1 MKNSI
6 KFRLCSLAAALLLC
20 GCGDDGDSSSAA
32 ANSAGQNSVSQGSA
46 GQNSADQNSASVNSA
61 SQSVEQNHTAKPRIS
76 VKSGEAPKKD
86 DKFVSYDF
94 YGERKVNFN
103 LNGDVNETTKNI
115 VAYSSIKNQ
124 YEKLNFAHDLA
135 GLKQKNV
142 LFKFDENLI
151 RAAKND
157 TNNPNF
163 SIVCADENEVLL
175 ANAAGA
181 KFIVLQNQNLIK
193 WAIKMAEFY
202 LFDAKIAI
210 IANDTNCAKTFANLG
225 VDCIILRSA
234 INFGF

>member
-46 GQNSADQNSASVNSA
+46 GQNSVSQNSASSNSASQKADQNS
-61 SQSVEQNHTAKPRIS
+61 TAKPRIS

-124 YEKLNFAHDLA
+124 YEKLNFDLMKKRLGHD
-135 GLKQKNV
+135 
-142 LFKFDENLI
+142 F
-151 RAAKND
+151 
-157 TNNPNF
+157 
-163 SIVCADENEVLL
+163 
-175 ANAAGA
+175 
-181 KFIVLQNQNLIK
+181 
-193 WAIKMAEFY
+193 
-202 LFDAKIAI
+202 
-210 IANDTNCAKTFANLG
+210 
-225 VDCIILRSA
+225 ILRCSA
-234 INFGF
+234 CHDDYANGIIGPSLLDKTDAQIVDMIKKYKFKEKPNPLMVQLVNGMSEQQIETMAKEIYEFNKQFKEQK

>member
-6 KFRLCSLAAALLLC
+6 KFYLCSLAAALLLC

-61 SQSVEQNHTAKPRIS
+61 SESVEQNHTAKPRIS

-124 YEKLNFAHDLA
+124 YEKLNFDLMKKRLGHD
-135 GLKQKNV
+135 
-142 LFKFDENLI
+142 F
-151 RAAKND
+151 
-157 TNNPNF
+157 
-163 SIVCADENEVLL
+163 
-175 ANAAGA
+175 
-181 KFIVLQNQNLIK
+181 
-193 WAIKMAEFY
+193 
-202 LFDAKIAI
+202 
-210 IANDTNCAKTFANLG
+210 
-225 VDCIILRSA
+225 ILRCSA
-234 INFGF
+234 CHDDYANGIIGPSLLDKTDAQIVDMIKKYKFKEKPNPLMVQLVNGMSEQQIETMAKEIYEFNKQFKEQK

>member
-1 MKNSI
+1 MKSSI
-6 KFRLCSLAAALLLC
+6 KFYICSLAAALLLC

-61 SQSVEQNHTAKPRIS
+61 GQSAEQNHTAKPRIS

-124 YEKLNFAHDLA
+124 YEKLNFDLMKKRLGHD
-135 GLKQKNV
+135 
-142 LFKFDENLI
+142 F
-151 RAAKND
+151 
-157 TNNPNF
+157 
-163 SIVCADENEVLL
+163 
-175 ANAAGA
+175 
-181 KFIVLQNQNLIK
+181 
-193 WAIKMAEFY
+193 
-202 LFDAKIAI
+202 
-210 IANDTNCAKTFANLG
+210 
-225 VDCIILRSA
+225 ILRCSA
-234 INFGF
+234 CHDDYANGIIGPSLLDKTDAQIVDMIKKYKLKEKPNPLMVQLVEGMSEQQIETMAKEIYEFNKQFKEQK

>member
-32 ANSAGQNSVSQGSA
+32 ANSA

-76 VKSGEAPKKD
+76 VKSGEAPKRD

-124 YEKLNFAHDLA
+124 YEKLNFDLM
-135 GLKQKNV
+135 KK
-142 LFKFDENLI
+142 
-151 RAAKND
+151 R
-157 TNNPNF
+157 
-163 SIVCADENEVLL
+163 
-175 ANAAGA
+175 
-181 KFIVLQNQNLIK
+181 
-193 WAIKMAEFY
+193 
-202 LFDAKIAI
+202 
-210 IANDTNCAKTFANLG
+210 LG
-225 VDCIILRSA
+225 YDFILRCSA
-234 INFGF
+234 CHDDYANGIIGPSLLDKTDAQIVDMIKKYKFKEKPNPLMVQLVNGMSEQQIETMAKEIYEFNRQFKEQK

>member
-6 KFRLCSLAAALLLC
+6 KFYLCSLAAALLLC

-32 ANSAGQNSVSQGSA
+32 ANSGGQNSVSQGSV

-61 SQSVEQNHTAKPRIS
+61 SQKADQNSTAKPRIS

-124 YEKLNFAHDLA
+124 YEKLNFDLMKKRLGHD
-135 GLKQKNV
+135 
-142 LFKFDENLI
+142 F
-151 RAAKND
+151 
-157 TNNPNF
+157 
-163 SIVCADENEVLL
+163 
-175 ANAAGA
+175 
-181 KFIVLQNQNLIK
+181 
-193 WAIKMAEFY
+193 
-202 LFDAKIAI
+202 
-210 IANDTNCAKTFANLG
+210 
-225 VDCIILRSA
+225 ILRCSA
-234 INFGF
+234 CHDDYANGIIGPSLLDKTDAQIVDMIKKYKFKEKPNPLMVQLVNGMSEQQIETMAKEIYEFNKQFKEQK

>member
-46 GQNSADQNSASVNSA
+46 GQNSADQNSASSNSA
-61 SQSVEQNHTAKPRIS
+61 SQKADQNHTAKPRIS
-76 VKSGEAPKKD
+76 VKSGEAPKRD

-124 YEKLNFAHDLA
+124 YEKLNFDLMKKRLGHD
-135 GLKQKNV
+135 
-142 LFKFDENLI
+142 F
-151 RAAKND
+151 
-157 TNNPNF
+157 
-163 SIVCADENEVLL
+163 
-175 ANAAGA
+175 
-181 KFIVLQNQNLIK
+181 
-193 WAIKMAEFY
+193 
-202 LFDAKIAI
+202 
-210 IANDTNCAKTFANLG
+210 
-225 VDCIILRSA
+225 ILRCSA
-234 INFGF
+234 CHDDYANGIIGPSLLDKTDAQIVDMIKKYKFKEKPNPLMVQLVNGMSEQQIETMAKEIYEFNKQFKEQK

>member
-6 KFRLCSLAAALLLC
+6 KFYLYSLAAALLLC

-46 GQNSADQNSASVNSA
+46 GQNSADQNSASSNSTP
-61 SQSVEQNHTAKPRIS
+61 QSAEQSSATKPRIS

-124 YEKLNFAHDLA
+124 YEKLNFDLMKKRLGHD
-135 GLKQKNV
+135 
-142 LFKFDENLI
+142 F
-151 RAAKND
+151 
-157 TNNPNF
+157 
-163 SIVCADENEVLL
+163 
-175 ANAAGA
+175 
-181 KFIVLQNQNLIK
+181 
-193 WAIKMAEFY
+193 
-202 LFDAKIAI
+202 
-210 IANDTNCAKTFANLG
+210 
-225 VDCIILRSA
+225 ILRCSA
-234 INFGF
+234 CHDDYANGIIGPSLLDKTDAQIVDMIKKYKFKEKPNPLMVQLVNGMSEQQIETMAKEIYEFNKQFKEQK

>member
-20 GCGDDGDSSSAA
+20 GCGDDSDSSSAA
-32 ANSAGQNSVSQGSA
+32 ANSGGQNSVSQGSA

-61 SQSVEQNHTAKPRIS
+61 SQSAEQNHTAKPRIS

-124 YEKLNFAHDLA
+124 YEKLNFDLMKKRLGHD
-135 GLKQKNV
+135 
-142 LFKFDENLI
+142 F
-151 RAAKND
+151 
-157 TNNPNF
+157 
-163 SIVCADENEVLL
+163 
-175 ANAAGA
+175 
-181 KFIVLQNQNLIK
+181 
-193 WAIKMAEFY
+193 
-202 LFDAKIAI
+202 
-210 IANDTNCAKTFANLG
+210 
-225 VDCIILRSA
+225 ILRCSA
-234 INFGF
+234 CHDDYANGIIGPSLLDKTDAQIVDMIKKYKFKEKPNTLMVQLVNGMSEQQIETMAKEIYEFNQQFKEQK